1 MTTCSEQSP
10 GCASVVT
17 GTKLKAVPTE
27 AELFESER
35 QGRIAFAKRAAKRK
49 DILAW
54 GEALFPEKFTMPFCD
69 ELHGYFVEIRAEE
82 FTDTEAPRY
91 HSKTTIKCFLIPLFQ
106 ALEEPDSFRHYLNVQ
121 ATDDKA
127 LEVNRAI
134 RIELETNDLL
144 IEMYG
149 DQRGERW
156 TDQRFV
162 LKSGVV
168 FSAIGAGKS
177 IRGINYRSMRPDY
190 IIVDDLYDEED
201 IYSATQTKKKNA
213 WFWSS
218 LYQARSK
225 TRRTSLH
232 VQGTAINTDDLLEDL
247 KKRPGIKSKSF
258 AAVKDWDKGT
268 ILWPTEQN
276 TFEKLKVDQIRMGPV
291 IFAREMQNE
300 RMDETTTV
308 LKRTYWKFYKELP
321 TGFDI
326 VVTSWDMTF
335 KETKSGS
342 FVVGQCWA
350 RRGGDFYLLPIMV
363 RGRMDFLEAIAG
375 FQNLARQYPYAVGHL
390 VEDKANGPA
399 VISMLTNKIPGIVPI
414 LPHGTKVARAVAV
427 TPPLAAGNVHLPD
440 PTLAPWVIDFV
451 EECAKFRGSDNEVND
466 QVDAATQ
473 AIMYLLQ
480 TRYVDESQDSEES
493 FMDLDGMNAGGFSE

>member
-1 MTTCSEQSP
+1 MATVTRLKVSPSED
-10 GCASVVT
+10 
-17 GTKLKAVPTE
+17 
-27 AELFESER
+27 ELFETER
-35 QGRIAFAKRAAKRK
+35 QARIAFARRAAKRK
-49 DILAW
+49 DILSW
-54 GEALFPEKFTMPFCD
+54 GEALFPEKFTMPFCF
-69 ELHGYFVEIRAEE
+69 ELHGYFVDIRNDE
-82 FTDTEAPRY
+82 FTNTEAPRY
-91 HSKTTIKCFLIPLFQ
+91 HSKTTIKCFLIPIFQ
-106 ALEEPDSFRHYLNVQ
+106 ALEEPETYRHYLNVQ
-121 ATDDKA
+121 ATDEKA
-127 LEVNRAI
+127 LDVNRSLKV
-134 RIELETNDLL
+134 ELETNELL
-144 IEMYG
+144 IAMYG
-149 DQRGERW
+149 DQIGDRW

-162 LKSGVV
+162 LKNGVV

-177 IRGINYRSMRPDY
+177 IRGINYRNMRPDY
-190 IIVDDLYDEED
+190 VILDDLYDEDE
-201 IYSATQTKKKNA
+201 IYSPTATKKKNN

-225 TRRTSLH
+225 TRKTSLH

-276 TFEKLKVDQIRMGPV
+276 TFAKLKVDQIRMGPI

-308 LKRTYWKFYKELP
+308 LKRTYWRFYKALP
-321 TGFDI
+321 SGFDI

-363 RGRMDFLEAIAG
+363 RGRMDFLEALEG
-375 FQNLARQYPYAVGHL
+375 FKNLAHQYPFAVGHL

-399 VISMLTNKIPGIVPI
+399 VISMLKNKIPGIVPI

-427 TPPLAAGNVHLPD
+427 TPPLAAGNVYLPD
-440 PTLAPWVIDFV
+440 PELAPWVIDFI

-473 AIMYLLQ
+473 GIMYLLQ
-480 TRYVDESQDSEES
+480 TRYQDTVDDDDETSFVDEVDNSS
-493 FMDLDGMNAGGFSE
+493 AGGFSE